1 MRVEFIREICGQ
13 YGLDAEK
20 QERLVDAFN
29 EIQQDS
35 QMKAKFD
42 KLVDDLCKAGADDP
56 VWSWDL
62 TFDIQNK
69 DCCKFLLL
77 LGCVEITKED
87 MLRRQIPASYYE
99 DIPGRRIEPQIKK
112 YQATGNCEVSDFPWD
127 RNFYTHSIFL
137 LDRFYFIPCL
147 FGSPFRVFRNNTTN
161 EVVAIHDGG
170 HDVGVDGQLVVEDN
184 ASAEVAFR
192 TEGADTEEE
201 FVGNY
206 MNPCGF
212 VSRKVMRLKKSE
224 WKQVVKQGDKML
236 ALHIPGGEGYTP
248 ARLQNSMQMALD
260 FFKKYY
266 PELDIKGF
274 WSESWLYD
282 NRLSFLLP
290 AESNIVSVQRRFYS
304 YSVGGGSRMALLE
317 VFGDAKIDL
326 TKAQPKTSLQR
337 KIIETLGKGNHFCE
351 SSMIV
356 LPEEVP
362 VIEERYTYVKDS
374 DLEELEQVVHSL
386 WK

>member
-35 QMKAKFD
+35 QMQKRFE

-77 LGCVEITKED
+77 LACVEITKED
-87 MLRRQIPASYYE
+87 MLRRKIPASYYE

-112 YQATGNCEVSDFPWD
+112 YQETGSCEVSDFPWD

-170 HDVGVDGQLVVEDN
+170 HDVGEDGQLVVADN
-184 ASAEVAFR
+184 ASAAVAFR
-192 TEGADTEEE
+192 TEASETDEEV
-201 FVGNY
+201 VGNY

-212 VSRKVMRLKKSE
+212 ISKKVMHLKKTE
-224 WKQVVKQGDKML
+224 WKEVLKQGDKML

-248 ARLQNSMQMALD
+248 SRLQNSMEMALD
-260 FFKKYY
+260 FFKTYY
-266 PELDIKGF
+266 PEIDVKGF

-304 YSVGGGSRMALLE
+304 YSVGGGSRMAKLE
-317 VFGDAKIDL
+317 VFGDANVDL

-337 KIIETLGKGNHFCE
+337 KIIETLDKGNHFCE